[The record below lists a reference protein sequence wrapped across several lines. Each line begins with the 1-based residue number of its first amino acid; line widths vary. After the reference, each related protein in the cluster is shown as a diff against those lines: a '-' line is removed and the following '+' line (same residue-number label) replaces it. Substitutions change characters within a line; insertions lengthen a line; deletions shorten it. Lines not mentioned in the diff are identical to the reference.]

1 MKNVLKTLAKSFLI
15 PLGLTAAASATDAAL
30 HKKMFGSG
38 MKTLIFF
45 NDEMNDIMKIVK
57 SYKESGLL
65 RIGISET
72 TENEAK

>member
-45 NDEMNDIMKIVK
+45 DEEMNDIMKIVK